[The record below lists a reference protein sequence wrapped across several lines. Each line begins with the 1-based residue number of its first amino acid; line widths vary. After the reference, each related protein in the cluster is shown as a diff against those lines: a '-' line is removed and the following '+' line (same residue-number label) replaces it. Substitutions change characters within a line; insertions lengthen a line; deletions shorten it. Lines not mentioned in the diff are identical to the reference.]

1 MHEGVSTR
9 GLRNEENLILRLLLS
24 KNFYVFGAQV
34 SMDYDHSIDFSLSAE
49 SHSTSRTES

>member
-9 GLRNEENLILRLLLS
+9 GLRNEENPILRLLLS